1 MLAPVSDVRGLAFAG
16 TRVYI
21 QFAAIFTF
29 FAVARSC
36 VKKTMIVNC
45 IHIEK
50 ILLISIMYYIN
61 MCILTIAE
69 PAHDGAHV
77 PFDVEEPVTV
87 GACDTSAHAATLT
100 NVHSILTVRTTLR

>member
-1 MLAPVSDVRGLAFAG
+1 
-16 TRVYI
+16 
-21 QFAAIFTF
+21 
-29 FAVARSC
+29 
-36 VKKTMIVNC
+36 
-45 IHIEK
+45 
-50 ILLISIMYYIN
+50 MYYIN

-87 GACDTSAHAATLT
+87 GACDTSTHAATLT

>member
-1 MLAPVSDVRGLAFAG
+1 
-16 TRVYI
+16 
-21 QFAAIFTF
+21 
-29 FAVARSC
+29 
-36 VKKTMIVNC
+36 
-45 IHIEK
+45 
-50 ILLISIMYYIN
+50 

-87 GACDTSAHAATLT
+87 GACNTSAHAATLT